1 MATAIATQAT
11 AIPPFSPAERP
22 DEEDGVG
29 EFEESEPVPAPELE
43 PEEAVGLAW
52 PNAVEEARVPV
63 LLSLVKKFNRRTRLG

>member
-29 EFEESEPVPAPELE
+29 EDEELESVPASELE

-52 PNAVEEARVPV
+52 PNVVEEAIVPV
-63 LLSLVKKFNRRTRLG
+63 LFSLVKKFNRRTGLG